1 MPVAAP
7 KGQAG
12 LDALCEA
19 TRTAQAR
26 NRGWNR
32 RQFRAPPAAAM
43 STLQA
48 VNHPARPRRALP
60 LLLLPALVAG
70 VQAQGTPAAAPPA
83 VAAPVAAP
91 GAPDGAIETA
101 MAERVRGLVGPAVPL
116 PAGVAARA
124 RVSVEIGKLDP
135 RLRLAPCRRIE
146 PQLPSQGS
154 LWGRTR
160 IGLRCVEGER
170 PWQVWLPV
178 VVKVHAPA
186 IVPVRALA
194 AGTVLAAEH
203 LQVAEVDWAAEAQAP
218 MLKPEEL
225 IGRTLG
231 RALQPGQAVRQADL
245 RTRQWFAAGDTV
257 LVRARGDGFVV
268 AGEAQ
273 ALGHGL
279 EGQPVRVRTES
290 GRVLTALPVAERQ
303 VEVTL

>member
-1 MPVAAP
+1 MAL
-7 KGQAG
+7 AG
-12 LDALCEA
+12 AD
-19 TRTAQAR
+19 
-26 NRGWNR
+26 
-32 RQFRAPPAAAM
+32 
-43 STLQA
+43 TLA
-48 VNHPARPRRALP
+48 HPGFTRALG
-60 LLLLPALVAG
+60 LLVLPAMLAG
-70 VQAQGTPAAAPPA
+70 AQAQGVVP
-83 VAAPVAAP
+83 AP
-91 GAPDGAIETA
+91 GAESSIEA
-101 MAERVRGLVGPAVPL
+101 ALSERVRGLVGPAVPL
-116 PAGVAARA
+116 PAHAGSRA

-146 PQLPSQGS
+146 PQLPAQGS

-186 IVPVRALA
+186 LVPVRPMA

-203 LQVAEVDWAAEAQAP
+203 LQVAEVDWAAESQAP
-218 MLKPEEL
+218 LVRAEDL

-231 RALQPGQAVRQADL
+231 RALQPGQALRQGDL
-245 RTRQWFAAGDTV
+245 RQRQWFAAGDTV
-257 LVRARGDGFVV
+257 QVRARGDGFVV

-290 GRVLTALPVAERQ
+290 GRVLTAVPVAERQ
-303 VEVTL
+303 VEVLL